1 MNVMTR
7 RRPSLLCAA
16 LLIAQ
21 IPAAAQ
27 GPPPQLPPPD
37 VRPMPESAQEFA
49 RTLPWDTRAAEAGP
63 VRRLGARDVVALAML
78 HNLDIV
84 IERYNQQVA
93 AQRVVAARGAYDP
106 ALSLNAALTS
116 VTNPLTGASGGA
128 EIPTEHLDIGS
139 VSPGVRQLL
148 PGGATASVAVAS
160 TRTRTSSTLPVLNP
174 VVATSLTAAVTP
186 PLLRG
191 FLATSA
197 DRQID
202 RARLDA
208 ELAASLYRQRLTS
221 IVQQVLALYWE
232 LQYAIRV
239 HDTRRQSK
247 DLAIVQYDATR
258 MRVQNGLLPPVAL
271 TAARAEIASRERDV
285 LQAEVQ
291 IIGAENGLKL
301 LISQDP
307 SSSIWNETLLP
318 VDDPAA
324 EPAVPTYREALDRAT
339 AGRPELEQLR
349 LQLEQN
355 AVDRRFFKRETLP
368 TVNLTASLT
377 SSGRSGVALLKVNGL
392 GTEDPTNPSNGG
404 FQRSWRQAFGFAYPG
419 WGLALAFQMPI
430 GNRSAEAVY
439 QQATLVR
446 GRLDTQR
453 TKLLQ
458 AVMVD
463 VRNALQVIS
472 TQRKSLEAARLTTQ
486 LFAEQL
492 EGQTARY
499 TAGFSND
506 FELRRYQR
514 DLVDAR
520 VKELRALVDLQLA
533 VISLQRAT
541 DTLLEASGAAPPR

>member
-1 MNVMTR
+1 MTVMTR
-7 RRPSLLCAA
+7 RCPSLLCAA

-27 GPPPQLPPPD
+27 GPPPQLPPPAM
-37 VRPMPESAQEFA
+37 RPPPESAQEFS

-63 VRRLGARDVVALAML
+63 VRRLGARDVVALAMV

-106 ALSLNAALTS
+106 SISMNTVLTS
-116 VTNPLTGASGGA
+116 VTNPLTGAAGA
-128 EIPTEHLDIGS
+128 AAIPTEHLDIAS
-139 VSPGVRQLL
+139 LSPGLRQLL
-148 PGGATASVAVAS
+148 PGGATATVSAAS
-160 TRTRTSSTLPVLNP
+160 TRTRTSSTSPVLNP
-174 VVATSLTAAVTP
+174 VVATSLTAAVTQ

-191 FLATSA
+191 FLATPA

-202 RARLDA
+202 LARLDA
-208 ELAASLYRQRLTS
+208 ELTASLYRQRLTS

-307 SSSIWNETLLP
+307 ASSIWSEALLP

-355 AVDRRFFKRETLP
+355 AVDRRFFRRETLP

-392 GTEDPTNPSNGG
+392 GTEDPT
-404 FQRSWRQAFGFAYPG
+404 
-419 WGLALAFQMPI
+419 
-430 GNRSAEAVY
+430 EAVY

-533 VISLQRAT
+533 VIALQRAT
-541 DTLLEASGAAPPR
+541 DTLLEASGAAGAPLTPPTAAPAPR